1 MFPRQQ
7 LRSLKESAEHLL
19 SLQRLAEPLRDE
31 QTLQQGA
38 QLLSCTNMVLKWDG
52 ESLWLQGGSDDDEE
66 DGGLPA
72 VVLYAAVC
80 GLSLLAK

>member
-7 LRSLKESAEHLL
+7 LRSLKESTEPLL
-19 SLQRLAEPLRDE
+19 SLQRLAQPLRDE

-38 QLLSCTNMVLKWDG
+38 QLLSCTNTALRWDG
-52 ESLWLQGGSDDDEE
+52 ERLWLQGESDDGE
-66 DGGLPA
+66 GGAGLPA
-72 VVLYAAVC
+72 LVLYTAVC